1 MADYQI
7 LSDATLDLT
16 DDMLETLDVTI
27 IPMIVEM
34 DGTDYTICGKDSTI
48 GIMEFYA
55 KLEQGAVART
65 SQVTAN
71 TYYQYIEEEF
81 KKGRDALVISFS
93 SALSKGFEASLMC
106 AERIRADYPDRKVY
120 CLDSLCAAGG
130 HTALVEAAVRKQK
143 EGMNIDELAAWIED
157 VKMNVDQWFT
167 VDELDTLLRGGR
179 VSKASAVVGTMLS
192 IKPVIHINRTG
203 ALIPVN
209 KVRGRKKSLELVASE
224 FKNSW
229 NGGDELVVIG
239 HGTDFD
245 SANLLK
251 DMILAESPTANVK
264 LIPIGTVIAAHTGPT
279 VVGAFFFGKQARRD
293 SK

>member
-7 LSDATLDLT
+7 MSDATLDLT
-16 DDMLETLDVTI
+16 EDMYEDVDVTI

-48 GIMEFYA
+48 DIMDFYDR
-55 KLEQGAVART
+55 LEKGAVART

-81 KKGRDALVISFS
+81 KKGKDVLVLSFS

-106 AERIRADYPDRKVY
+106 AERIKADYPDRKLY

-130 HTALVEAAVRKQK
+130 HTTLVEAAVRKHR
-143 EGMNIDELAAWIED
+143 EGMPIDELADWIENN
-157 VKMNVDQWFT
+157 KMNIDQWFT

-179 VSKASAVVGTMLS
+179 VSRASAVVGTMLS
-192 IKPVIHINRTG
+192 IKPIIHINRIG

-209 KVRGRKKSLELVASE
+209 KIRGRKKSIETIAQS
-224 FKNSW
+224 FKESW

-239 HGTDFD
+239 HGTDMEG
-245 SANLLK
+245 ANYLK
-251 DMILAESPTANVK
+251 DLILAESPSANVK
-264 LIPIGTVIAAHTGPT
+264 LVPIGTVIGAHTGPT
-279 VVGAFFFGKQARRD
+279 VVGAFFFGKAMRRD